1 MKEEDI
7 ENLIIDNVIARFNI
21 NEANFME
28 ALNYETVT
36 CLIPKIKD
44 FPFIVQFLD
53 ELYITFASILIKIN
67 RDKDAI
73 IALDMA
79 VKICCYYKAN
89 MK

>member
-1 MKEEDI
+1 VKEDDI

-28 ALNYETVT
+28 ALNYQTVT
-36 CLIPKIKD
+36 SLIPNIKE
-44 FPFIVQFLD
+44 FPHIVQFLD
-53 ELYITFASILIKIN
+53 ELYITFASILIMIN

-79 VKICCYYKAN
+79 AKIC
-89 MK
+89 